1 MSDVSV
7 IGLGAMGSALAVAL
21 IKGGYAVTVWNRSPE
36 KAAPL
41 VAAGAVQAGSAA
53 EALRA
58 SPVTVICIAS
68 HDKTL
73 ELLGTTGDAVS
84 GRTIIELS
92 TGGAEDAEALAAHL
106 EGQGAD
112 WMIGIINAYPTGV
125 GLPETVLLLVGAEP
139 VWQRFKP
146 LIRTLGG
153 GSARVGDA
161 AGMIA
166 ALFAALFT
174 TRQGFMFGMIYGG
187 LVCRKAG
194 IPLDVFASQIP
205 VSMGVLPAYHKYFSD
220 TVPAGRFDNPPATM
234 TVYAAALDDAL
245 ATFRALGA
253 RAELPQLFSELAHR
267 GVEAGL
273 DDKALTALVEL
284 MSRD

>member
-7 IGLGAMGSALAVAL
+7 IGLGAMGSALASAL
-21 IKGGYAVTVWNRSPE
+21 LNGGYAVTVWNRSPG
-36 KAAPL
+36 KAASL
-41 VAAGAVQAGSAA
+41 VAAGADLAGSAA
-53 EALRA
+53 EAIQA
-58 SPVTVICIAS
+58 SPVTLTCIAS

-73 ELLGTTGDAVS
+73 VLLREAGDAVA

-92 TGGAEDAEALAAHL
+92 TGGAADAEALAAHL
-106 EGQGAD
+106 DGQGAE
-112 WMIGIINAYPTGV
+112 WMIGIINAYPTGI
-125 GLPETVLLLVGAEP
+125 GLPETVLLMVGPEP
-139 VWQRFKP
+139 VWQRCQP
-146 LIRTLGG
+146 VIRTLGG
-153 GSARVGDA
+153 GSARVGEA

-194 IPLDVFASQIP
+194 IPLDVFAAQVP
-205 VSMGVLPAYHKYFSD
+205 VSLGVLPAYHKYFAD
-220 TVPAGRFDNPPATM
+220 TVPAGKFDNPPATM

-253 RAELPQLFSELAHR
+253 PAELPQLFSDLAHR
-267 GVEAGL
+267 GVDAGL

-284 MSRD
+284 MARD